1 MPSVLE
7 WHPGVNPHFDLLVV
21 DGLVSHVEFVL
32 DLEGH
37 DGRVLHVELLAD
49 NIAHHR
55 LIGPNPNLLFAKNAF
70 HEVDS
75 FPVGHVSDV

>member
-1 MPSVLE
+1 M
-7 WHPGVNPHFDLLVV
+7 
-21 DGLVSHVEFVL
+21 L